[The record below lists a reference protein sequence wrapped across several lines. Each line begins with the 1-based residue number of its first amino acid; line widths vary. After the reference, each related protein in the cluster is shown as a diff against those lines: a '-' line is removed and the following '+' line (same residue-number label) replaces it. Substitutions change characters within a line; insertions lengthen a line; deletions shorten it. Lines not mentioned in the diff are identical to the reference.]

1 MEFGSVEYQLAI
13 WNLFNLGRIGSAM
26 ATIGTILAIWLS
38 LRIAVNTRNNPETNL
53 FAKIISTAFGL
64 VVLAAS
70 WIQATIA
77 ATYWTNT
84 AGAFANI
91 KSIRMWKSILLCCKI
106 RSRSCK
112 YTTLICIK
120 LGYAQCQCPCNNWLW
135 FYSNYSNSL
144 ICVLQRVF

>member
-38 LRIAVNTRNNPETNL
+38 LRIAVNTRNNQETNL

-91 KSIRMWKSILLCCKI
+91 KSQGMEISQAAEFFIEFVG
-106 RSRSCK
+106 
-112 YTTLICIK
+112 TTEPATTPTPLVMVFFVIVAIIII
-120 LGYAQCQCPCNNWLW
+120 AQIWYPKQD
-135 FYSNYSNSL
+135 
-144 ICVLQRVF
+144 

>member
-91 KSIRMWKSILLCCKI
+91 KSQGMEISQAAEFFIEFVG
-106 RSRSCK
+106 
-112 YTTLICIK
+112 TTEPATTPTPLVMVFFVIVAIIII
-120 LGYAQCQCPCNNWLW
+120 AQIWYPKQD
-135 FYSNYSNSL
+135 
-144 ICVLQRVF
+144 

>member
-1 MEFGSVEYQLAI
+1 
-13 WNLFNLGRIGSAM
+13 M

-91 KSIRMWKSILLCCKI
+91 KSQGMEISQAAEFFIEFVG
-106 RSRSCK
+106 
-112 YTTLICIK
+112 TTEPATTPTPLVMVFFVIVTIIII
-120 LGYAQCQCPCNNWLW
+120 AQIWYPKQD
-135 FYSNYSNSL
+135 
-144 ICVLQRVF
+144 